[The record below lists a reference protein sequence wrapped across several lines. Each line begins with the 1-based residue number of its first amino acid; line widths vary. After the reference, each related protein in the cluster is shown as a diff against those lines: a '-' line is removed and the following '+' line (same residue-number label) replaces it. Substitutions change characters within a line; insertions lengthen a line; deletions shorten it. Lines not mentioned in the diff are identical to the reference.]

1 MTPGTVLFDAQFR
14 FSDGTLGQ
22 KILVLL
28 NDGTDGVY
36 VVIKTTSKD
45 KHKRRKFGCQTSDR
59 YPNFYVP
66 SGKCCL
72 RGESWLMLDQF
83 FEFHRQDLLTKRFA
97 GQLNPLGVLPDIVL
111 TVRGSEIQ
119 FLGLPGPTWKRPSL
133 RVPTVLRCIFASLTA
148 ASDANE
154 FLRRW

>member
-111 TVRGSEIQ
+111 KDLLDCAIGCDDISTAQAQILVRMRQ
-119 FLGLPGPTWKRPSL
+119 ALG
-133 RVPTVLRCIFASLTA
+133 
-148 ASDANE
+148 N
-154 FLRRW
+154 